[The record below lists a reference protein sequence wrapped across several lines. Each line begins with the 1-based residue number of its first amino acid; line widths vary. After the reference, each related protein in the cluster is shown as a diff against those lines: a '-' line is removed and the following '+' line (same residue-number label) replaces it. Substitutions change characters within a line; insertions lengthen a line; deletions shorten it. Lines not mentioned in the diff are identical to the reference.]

1 MGASTSSIS
10 GGLPYSQSAAT
21 SVSCA
26 MKVIDHVK
34 KEKEPKHKKNKK
46 EKKSKNNI

>member
-1 MGASTSSIS
+1 MGDSTSSIS
-10 GGLPYSQSAAT
+10 SGLPYSQSAAT

-34 KEKEPKHKKNKK
+34 KEKERQHGKNKNQKKNH
-46 EKKSKNNI
+46 

>member
-10 GGLPYSQSAAT
+10 SGLPYSQSAAT

-26 MKVIDHVK
+26 IKVIEHVK
-34 KEKEPKHKKNKK
+34 KEKEQKYGKNKNQ
-46 EKKSKNNI
+46 KKSNKK

>member
-10 GGLPYSQSAAT
+10 SGLPYSQSAAT

-26 MKVIDHVK
+26 IKVIDHVK
-34 KEKEPKHKKNKK
+34 KEKGRKYGKNKSQK
-46 EKKSKNNI
+46 KKS